1 MAQFNWAYI
10 NCSDFENSGS
20 EGPAYSL
27 QFVTESGGATTGS
40 AFLTY
45 YTASTYSY
53 APSTM
58 VLSGNLVITG
68 GISASYYH
76 IEDIAII
83 DATGSTYFGDDQ
95 TDIHARTGSL
105 EMYNDSSLI
114 FKVDALTSDVGIR
127 TTPSAPLH
135 VYKAATTSVETVE
148 MMRLQV
154 ADEGV
159 DMEIG
164 SGPGIDFYVGE
175 TGGSNYGG
183 TVAVVREE
191 AADADSSAAMAF
203 HTAEDDQTPAAAREK
218 MRITSTGKVGIGT
231 TSPTSLLTVDGTISG
246 SGQTTFGA
254 NMLMSGDQYVG
265 GDLDVSGTVTFA
277 GTTITLAGVA
287 AGTDDTVLVYN
298 GSTIVTDEID
308 NRVWGNTLVDAT
320 NGTDNEIA
328 IFTDANSV
336 EGDTNLTWDGSQL
349 TIGGAISGS
358 GQTTLGANL
367 LMSGD
372 QYVGGALNASGTVF
386 VAQKIEHAGDT
397 DTYIEFTADS
407 VAVVAGA
414 EEMILALEGGGG
426 AQADKVTINNGATDV
441 DFQVKGSSVL
451 APNLLRTDAANNR
464 VGIGH
469 PTGDLSGSAIL
480 SVIGAISGSSTL
492 EAVGATILGSTLNVS
507 GASTLG
513 GSVLPTLDNTYD
525 LGSLA
530 KRWANVYTGDL
541 HLKNERGDWTVIEE
555 EEYLTLRN
563 NKTGK
568 RYKLAMEEID

>member
-1 MAQFNWAYI
+1 MAKFGWAYI
-10 NCSDFENSGS
+10 DCSDVTPGSGS
-20 EGPAYSL
+20 HGPPYSL

-40 AFLTY
+40 ALLTY
-45 YTASTYSY
+45 YTASYSEY
-53 APSTM
+53 LPST
-58 VLSGNLVITG
+58 VILSGNLIVTG

-105 EMYNDSSLI
+105 EMYSDSALV
-114 FKVDALTSDVGIR
+114 FKVDALTSAVGIS
-127 TTPSAPLH
+127 TTPAAPLH
-135 VYKAATTSVETVE
+135 IYKAATTSVETVE

-218 MRITSTGKVGIGT
+218 MRITSTGKVGINT
-231 TSPTSLLTVDGTISG
+231 TGPTHLLTVDGTISG

-358 GQTTLGANL
+358 GQTTLGANML
-367 LMSGD
+367 ISGD
-372 QYVGGALNASGTVF
+372 QY
-386 VAQKIEHAGDT
+386 
-397 DTYIEFTADS
+397 
-407 VAVVAGA
+407 
-414 EEMILALEGGGG
+414 GGGTLNVTG
-426 AQADKVTINNGATDV
+426 AVTFAGPA
-441 DFQVKGSSVL
+441 
-451 APNLLRTDAANNR
+451 
-464 VGIGH
+464 
-469 PTGDLSGSAIL
+469 SGSAAGPGSYL
-480 SVIGAISGSSTL
+480 SVTPAGLLVLDEPHVGILPLTVETRGDGDTISAATGFCVVTAGNSTVTLSSPTAGKEL
-492 EAVGATILGSTLNVS
+492 AVKLSASVGYVTLNAAGGTTVENGNS
-507 GASTLG
+507 ILLEST
-513 GSVLPTLDNTYD
+513 GSAVQLIGQDTQ
-525 LGSLA
+525 S
-530 KRWANVYTGDL
+530 WWV
-541 HLKNERGDWTVIEE
+541 V
-555 EEYLTLRN
+555 
-563 NKTGK
+563 
-568 RYKLAMEEID
+568 